1 MTIMDLS
8 ACKQRQKLA
17 VDVDALCRLITA
29 IQLPSGEIPWSRGDK
44 TDPWDH
50 VESAMGLTVG
60 GFYAE
65 ARQAFLWSRSMQL
78 ADGSWY
84 ASYRHGTP
92 ADRTRETNMSAY
104 IAVGVFHFW
113 QATGDRSFL
122 AHMWDTVRRAIEFV
136 LSLQAPGGEI
146 YWAVSPLGKVDP
158 MALLTGCSSIYMS
171 LRCALAI
178 ADELDRLQPGWTAA
192 TTRLGYAIRHR
203 PYAFN
208 MTKSRFSMDW
218 FYPVLCGAVTGADA
232 HGRIQRQWKKFVVEG
247 LGVRCVSDQPWVTIA
262 ETSELVLALA
272 AMGDMEKAH
281 IVFNWLTDH
290 VFTDGSFWCGFTFP
304 DMTRWPEE
312 KIAWTNAVVLM
323 AADALFDLTPAA
335 RIFSHDGWAKR

>member
-1 MTIMDLS
+1 MKPGICGSERNVVIDIERTAAVI
-8 ACKQRQKLA
+8 ARNQRE
-17 VDVDALCRLITA
+17 T
-29 IQLPSGEIPWSRGDK
+29 GEIPWGAGEK

-50 VESAMGLTVG
+50 VEAAMGLSIG
-60 GFYAE
+60 GRFDA
-65 ARQAFLWSRSMQL
+65 AQRAFEWSAGSQQS
-78 ADGSWY
+78 DGSWY
-84 ASYRHGTP
+84 SAYRNGTP
-92 ADRTRETNMSAY
+92 VDRTRETHMAAY
-104 IAVGVFHFW
+104 IAVGVYHYYLS
-113 QATGDRSFL
+113 TEELGFL
-122 AHMWDTVRRAIEFV
+122 RNLWPTVAAAVNFAI
-136 LSLQAPGGEI
+136 SLQSPSGEVF
-146 YWAVSPLGKVDP
+146 WAVSPEGEVDP

-178 ADELDRLQPGWTAA
+178 ADELGHSQPGWKAA
-192 TTRLGYAIRHR
+192 YTRLGHAIRHR

-232 HGRIQRQWKKFVVEG
+232 HGRIQRQWKKFVVKG

-262 ETSELVLALA
+262 ETSELVLTLT
-272 AMGDMEKAH
+272 AMGEREKAQ

-335 RIFSHDGWAKR
+335 RLFSQDWWNGR